1 MISVDEAWTALAE
14 TPALTETEDV
24 ALGDA
29 AGRVLAQPV
38 IARRTQPPRDMSAM
52 DGYAVAFGDIEDG
65 QTAFTVIGEAPAGGA
80 FERAIESGEAVR
92 IFTGGVV
99 PEGADHII
107 IQEDV
112 NRDGDTSPS
121 RMSKR
126 RRAIFVK
133 PDRTFSPVTR
143 CCLPVTK

>member
-52 DGYAVAFGDIEDG
+52 DLSLI
-65 QTAFTVIGEAPAGGA
+65 
-80 FERAIESGEAVR
+80 
-92 IFTGGVV
+92 
-99 PEGADHII
+99 HI
-107 IQEDV
+107 
-112 NRDGDTSPS
+112 
-121 RMSKR
+121 
-126 RRAIFVK
+126 
-133 PDRTFSPVTR
+133 
-143 CCLPVTK
+143 